1 MFSGNETSCLQ
12 QVDFGLL
19 VKTGAE
25 KVSKHKNTTLLV
37 KTGAKSAA
45 I

>member
-1 MFSGNETSCLQ
+1 MVKL
-12 QVDFGLL
+12 GLL

-25 KVSKHKNTTLLV
+25 KAPKHKNTTLLV
-37 KTGAKSAA
+37 KTGAKSAD

>member
-1 MFSGNETSCLQ
+1 MKIGEEKKS
-12 QVDFGLL
+12 GLL

-25 KVSKHKNTTLLV
+25 KAPKHKNTTLLV

>member
-1 MFSGNETSCLQ
+1 MVKL
-12 QVDFGLL
+12 GLL

-25 KVSKHKNTTLLV
+25 KAPKHKSTTLLV